1 MKKLE
6 RTDFAEEHELER
18 ILFGRARTDFAE
30 EHELERIFFDGLSK

>member
-18 ILFGRARTDFAE
+18 ILFRRARTVFAE
-30 EHELERIFFDGLSK
+30 EHELERIFLR